1 MIKKIKKVMRIMGS
15 FFLIIIVSF
24 LLVGNIEMM
33 VKTYVRKLELQ
44 RNSRK
49 RKKCLQDGS

>member
-1 MIKKIKKVMRIMGS
+1 MIKIKKGDESMGS
-15 FFLIIIVSF
+15 FILIIIVSF
-24 LLVGNIEMM
+24 LLIGNIEMM
-33 VKTYVRKLELQ
+33 VKTYLRNLELQ

>member
-1 MIKKIKKVMRIMGS
+1 MIKIKKGDVNMGS

-33 VKTYVRKLELQ
+33 VKTYLRNLELQ

-49 RKKCLQDGS
+49 RKKCLQDGN

>member
-1 MIKKIKKVMRIMGS
+1 MGS
-15 FFLIIIVSF
+15 FILIIIVSF
-24 LLVGNIEMM
+24 LLIGNIEMM
-33 VKTYVRKLELQ
+33 VKTYLRNLELQ